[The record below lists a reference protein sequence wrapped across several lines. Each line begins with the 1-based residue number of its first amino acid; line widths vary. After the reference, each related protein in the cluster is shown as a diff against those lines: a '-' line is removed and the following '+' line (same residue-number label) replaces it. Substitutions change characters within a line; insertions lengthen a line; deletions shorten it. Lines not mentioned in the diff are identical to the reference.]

1 MTDEQKQ
8 RIHID
13 LCILVDRAIDY
24 GARETRLKAERLE
37 LAIKQENLE
46 KELVQLADEEP

>member
-1 MTDEQKQ
+1 MTNEQRQ
-8 RIHID
+8 RIHVD

-37 LAIKQENLE
+37 LAIKQEQLE
-46 KELVQLADEEP
+46 KELVLLADEKP